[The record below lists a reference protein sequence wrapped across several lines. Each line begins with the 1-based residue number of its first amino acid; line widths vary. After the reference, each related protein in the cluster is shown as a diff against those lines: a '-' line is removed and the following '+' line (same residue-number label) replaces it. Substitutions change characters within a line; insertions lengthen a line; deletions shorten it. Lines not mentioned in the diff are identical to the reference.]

1 MRGAL
6 KKILLIALVVFAV
19 PVIAQYSDPTAQ
31 GKVIFDKWCMPCHAP
46 GINDHYPGTV
56 ALQVKYKGKIPAA
69 LEQRTDLTAEL
80 IAHTV
85 RKGVSIM
92 PIFRKTEIN
101 DLELQAIIRY
111 LTSKERTR

>member
-1 MRGAL
+1 MRCPL
-6 KKILLIALVVFAV
+6 QKILLIVLVISAT
-19 PVIAQYSDPTAQ
+19 PVIAQYGDPTAQ
-31 GKVIFDKWCMPCHAP
+31 GKAIFDKWCTPCHAP

-69 LEQRTDLTAEL
+69 LEQRTDLTPEL
-80 IAHTV
+80 IAQTV

-101 DLELQAIIRY
+101 DLELQALIRY
-111 LTSKERTR
+111 LISKERSR